1 MTDPNIPEWSADPSA
16 YAVEHRR
23 NADGSLEALS
33 VVSKATPT
41 LLFASYTA
49 RDGEDT
55 GLNRILTLA
64 KEEERTDPY
73 ADHLPSDL
81 AIIRAALRDC
91 DIEPVEAETVDM
103 LLHDALIVVKVDDG
117 DPETMTGAEF
127 VAANPDSRDEIAG
140 LCAGEVD
147 EVRLGGGAAPLVVVT
162 LWPEGAPEP
171 AEALRQIA
179 AFPTDPANRD
189 LTHGA
194 AVDAMADIARRA
206 LAILDGMNH
215 LDGAEER
222 ERADVADALPEA
234 LERMREEAAG
244 LRALLRQA
252 VQEWPQFDAPA
263 HIEAPVNGGDMVEWF
278 GEWRARVQQALDME
292 PEPYTGDDDTDED
305 ALGRGLEPAEKPDC
319 QPSNPDECPVCRGGR
334 CRGEPS

>member
-41 LLFASYTA
+41 LLFAGYTA

-55 GLNRILTLA
+55 GLDRILRLA
-64 KEEERTDPY
+64 RDEER
-73 ADHLPSDL
+73 ADGATLPSDL

-91 DIEPVEAETVDM
+91 DIEPVEAETVDA

-140 LCAGEVD
+140 LCAGKVD

-162 LWPEGAPEP
+162 LWPEGT
-171 AEALRQIA
+171 LRQALERIA
-179 AFPTDPANRD
+179 RFPTDPKNRD
-189 LTHGA
+189 LTHGQ
-194 AVDAMADIARRA
+194 AVDAMAQIARDA
-206 LAILDGMNH
+206 LAVHGD
-215 LDGAEER
+215 
-222 ERADVADALPEA
+222 
-234 LERMREEAAG
+234 LER
-244 LRALLRQA
+244 
-252 VQEWPQFDAPA
+252 
-263 HIEAPVNGGDMVEWF
+263 
-278 GEWRARVQQALDME
+278 
-292 PEPYTGDDDTDED
+292 DED